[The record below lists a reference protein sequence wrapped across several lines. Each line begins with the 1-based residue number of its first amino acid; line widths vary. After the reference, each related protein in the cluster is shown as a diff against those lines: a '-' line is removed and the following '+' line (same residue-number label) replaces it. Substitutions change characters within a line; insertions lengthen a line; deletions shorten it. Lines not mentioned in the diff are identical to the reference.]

1 MPRHA
6 RSLDGDSTPNTAA
19 GLLLTNCRIFDGV
32 RATLAHGDVLVR
44 DGEIVDVSPRA
55 LEVPHAQRIDVGRRV
70 VIPGLIDAH
79 FHAYATSRSVRE
91 IDATDPTLRA
101 HRARPL
107 LESALRRGF
116 TSVRD
121 AAGGDAGLARAV
133 DEGLINGP
141 RIFFGGKALTQ
152 TGGHGDMRPGDDPCC
167 CKTLGLTQIV
177 DGADAVRLAAR
188 EELRRGAHQIKI
200 FVSGG
205 VVSPTDPIWM
215 DQFSDDEIRAAVEEA
230 ATRRAYVLAHAYTSR
245 SIRRSV
251 ALGVRSIEHAN
262 LIDRETAKFV
272 ADHGAFVDPTLVTY
286 DAMCGSTD
294 GLLPQSLAKLK
305 EVEGAGQQAVAY
317 CHEAGVRLGLGT
329 DLLGD
334 LHRFQSHEFGLR
346 AKVQDPID
354 VLRSATSINAELVQR
369 AGKLGTIAA
378 GAIADLLVV
387 DGNPLEDIELLER
400 SDESLLL
407 IVKDGRIVKDALSTL
422 PETSVFETKRT

>member
-6 RSLDGDSTPNTAA
+6 RSLDGESTPNSAA
-19 GLLLTNCRIFDGV
+19 GLLLRNCRIFDGV
-32 RATLAHGDVLVR
+32 TATLTHGDILVR
-44 DGEIVDVSPRA
+44 DGEIVEVSPQE
-55 LEVPHAQRIDVGRRV
+55 LDVPNARLIDAGGRFV
-70 VIPGLIDAH
+70 MPGLIDAH

-91 IDATDPTLRA
+91 IDATSPILRA

-107 LESALRRGF
+107 LESALQRGF

-121 AAGGDAGLARAV
+121 AAGADAGLARAV
-133 DEGLINGP
+133 DEGLIEGP

-152 TGGHGDMRPGDDPCC
+152 TGGHGDMRPGDDSCC
-167 CKTLGLTQIV
+167 CTSLGLTQIV

-245 SIRRSV
+245 SIRRAVS
-251 ALGVRSIEHAN
+251 LGVRSIEHAN
-262 LIDRETAKFV
+262 LIDLETAKFV
-272 ADHGAFVDPTLVTY
+272 ADRGAFVDPTLVTY
-286 DAMCGSTD
+286 DAMHGSNE
-294 GLLPQSLAKLK
+294 GLLPQSLAKLQ
-305 EVEGAGQQAVAY
+305 EVEGAGLQAIAY
-317 CHEAGVRLGLGT
+317 CRDAGVRLGFGT

-334 LHRFQSHEFGLR
+334 LHRHQSHEFVLR
-346 AKVQDPID
+346 AKVQDPLD

-369 AGKLGTIAA
+369 SGRLGTLAA
-378 GAIADLLVV
+378 GAVADILVV
-387 DGNPLEDIELLER
+387 DGNPLDDISVLER
-400 SDESLLL
+400 SAESLLL
-407 IVKDGRIVKDALSTL
+407 VVKDGRIFKDQLSGVFA
-422 PETSVFETKRT
+422 ET

>member
-6 RSLDGDSTPNTAA
+6 HSPRGKPTPDSAA
-19 GLLLTNCRIFDGV
+19 GLLLANCRIFDGV
-32 RATLAHGDVLVR
+32 KATLAHGDILVR
-44 DGEIVDVSPRA
+44 NGEIVEISTQA
-55 LEVPHAQRIDVGRRV
+55 LEVAHTWRIDVGGRPV
-70 VIPGLIDAH
+70 MPGLLAD
-79 FHAYATSRSVRE
+79 ATSRSVRE
-91 IDATDPTLRA
+91 IDATHPALRA

-107 LESALRRGF
+107 LEAALLRGF
-116 TSVRD
+116 TTVRD
-121 AAGGDAGLARAV
+121 AAGADAGLARAV
-133 DEGLINGP
+133 DEGLIVGP

-152 TGGHGDMRPGDDPCC
+152 TGGHGDMRPGDDSCG
-167 CKTLGLTQIV
+167 CKSLGLTQIV

-272 ADHGAFVDPTLVTY
+272 ADRGAFVDPTLVTY
-286 DAMCGSTD
+286 DAMSGSNEN
-294 GLLPQSLAKLK
+294 LLPQSLAELK
-305 EVEGAGQQAVAY
+305 EVEGAGLQAVAY
-317 CHEAGVRLGLGT
+317 CHEAGIRLGFGT

-334 LHRFQSHEFGLR
+334 LHRFQSHEFILR
-346 AKVQDPID
+346 AKVQDPVD
-354 VLRSATSINAELVQR
+354 VLRSATSINADLVQR
-369 AGKLGTIAA
+369 VGKLGTVAA
-378 GAIADLLVV
+378 GAIPDLLVI
-387 DGNPLEDIELLER
+387 DGNPLEDLGLLER
-400 SDESLLL
+400 TDESLLL
-407 IVKDGRIVKDALSTL
+407 VLKDGRIVKDLLT
-422 PETSVFETKRT
+422 

>member
-6 RSLDGDSTPNTAA
+6 HSPRGEPTPDSAA
-19 GLLLTNCRIFDGV
+19 GLLLGNCRIFDGV
-32 RATLAHGDVLVR
+32 KATLARGDILVR
-44 DGEIVDVSPRA
+44 NGEIVEISTQA
-55 LEVPHAQRIDVGRRV
+55 LKVAHARRIDVGGRTV
-70 VIPGLIDAH
+70 MPGLIDAH

-91 IDATDPTLRA
+91 IDATHPALRA

-107 LESALRRGF
+107 LEAALLRGF
-116 TSVRD
+116 TTVRD
-121 AAGGDAGLARAV
+121 AAGADAGLARAV
-133 DEGLINGP
+133 DEGLIVGP

-152 TGGHGDMRPGDDPCC
+152 TGGHGDMRPGDDSCG
-167 CKTLGLTQIV
+167 CKSLGLTQIV

-272 ADHGAFVDPTLVTY
+272 ADHDAFVDPTLVTY
-286 DAMCGSTD
+286 DAMCGSSE

-305 EVEGAGQQAVAY
+305 EVEGAGLQAVAY
-317 CHEAGVRLGLGT
+317 CHEAGIRLGFGT

-334 LHRFQSHEFGLR
+334 LHRFQSHEFILR
-346 AKVQDPID
+346 TKVQDPLD
-354 VLRSATSINAELVQR
+354 VLRSATSINADLVQR
-369 AGKLGTIAA
+369 AGKLGTVAA
-378 GAIADLLVV
+378 GAVADLLVI
-387 DGNPLEDIELLER
+387 DGNPLEDVGLLER
-400 SDESLLL
+400 TDESLLL
-407 IVKDGRIVKDALSTL
+407 ILKEGRIVKDLLTAAQG
-422 PETSVFETKRT
+422 

>member
-1 MPRHA
+1 MPLHVH
-6 RSLDGDSTPNTAA
+6 SQGSNVTPNAA
-19 GLLLTNCRIFDGV
+19 GGLLLANCRIFDGTS
-32 RATLAHGDVLVR
+32 ATLAHGDILVR
-44 DGEIVDVSPRA
+44 DGAIVEVSTRA
-55 LEVPHAQRIDVGRRV
+55 LDVPHARRVDVGGRV

-79 FHAYATSRSVRE
+79 FHAYATSRSVSE
-91 IDATDPTLRA
+91 IDATHPVLRA

-107 LESALRRGF
+107 LENALRRGF
-116 TSVRD
+116 TTVRD
-121 AAGGDAGLARAV
+121 AAGADSGLARAV
-133 DEGLINGP
+133 DEGLIDGP

-152 TGGHGDMRPGDDPCC
+152 TGGHGDMRLEDDACG
-167 CKTLGLTQIV
+167 CKSMGLTQIV

-230 ATRRAYVLAHAYTSR
+230 ATRRAYVMAHAYTSR

-272 ADHGAFVDPTLVTY
+272 ADQGAFVDPTLVTY
-286 DAMCGSTD
+286 DAMCGSNEN
-294 GLLPQSLAKLK
+294 LLPQSLAKLK
-305 EVEGAGQQAVAY
+305 EVEGAGLQAVAW
-317 CHEAGVRLGLGT
+317 CHEAGVRLGFGT

-334 LHRFQSHEFGLR
+334 LHRHQSHEFVLR
-346 AKVQDPID
+346 AKVQDPVD

-369 AGKLGTIAA
+369 PGKLGAIVP

-387 DGNPLEDIELLER
+387 DGNPLEDISLLER
-400 SDESLLL
+400 SAETLLL
-407 IVKDGRIVKDALSTL
+407 ILKDGRIVKDGLS
-422 PETSVFETKRT
+422 ESVLTPA

>member
-6 RSLDGDSTPNTAA
+6 HSPRGEPTPSSTG
-19 GLLLTNCRIFDGV
+19 GLLLANCRIFDGV
-32 RATLAHGDVLVR
+32 KAALAHGDVLVR
-44 DGEIVDVSPRA
+44 NGEIVEISTQA
-55 LEVPHAQRIDVGRRV
+55 LEVAHARRIDVGGRTV
-70 VIPGLIDAH
+70 MPGLIDAH

-91 IDATDPTLRA
+91 IDATHPVLRA

-107 LESALRRGF
+107 LEAALLRGF
-116 TSVRD
+116 TTVRD
-121 AAGGDAGLARAV
+121 AAGADAGLARAV
-133 DEGLINGP
+133 DEGLIVGP

-152 TGGHGDMRPGDDPCC
+152 TGGHGDMRPGDDSCG
-167 CKTLGLTQIV
+167 CKSLGLTQIV
-177 DGADAVRLAAR
+177 DGAEAVRLAAR

-272 ADHGAFVDPTLVTY
+272 ADHDAFVDPTLVTY
-286 DAMCGSTD
+286 DAMCGSNE

-305 EVEGAGQQAVAY
+305 EVEGAGLQAVAY
-317 CHEAGVRLGLGT
+317 CHEAGIRLGFGT

-334 LHRFQSHEFGLR
+334 LHRFQSHEFILR
-346 AKVQDPID
+346 AKVQDPVD
-354 VLRSATSINAELVQR
+354 VLRSATSINADLVQR
-369 AGKLGTIAA
+369 AGKLGTVAA
-378 GAIADLLVV
+378 GAIADLLVI
-387 DGNPLEDIELLER
+387 DGNPLEDLGLLER
-400 SDESLLL
+400 TDESLLL
-407 IVKDGRIVKDALSTL
+407 ILKDGRIVKDLLGAAQGA
-422 PETSVFETKRT
+422 

>member
-6 RSLDGDSTPNTAA
+6 HSPRGEPTPNSAG
-19 GLLLTNCRIFDGV
+19 GLLLANCRIFDGV
-32 RATLAHGDVLVR
+32 KAALAHGDILVR
-44 DGEIVDVSPRA
+44 NGEIVEISTQA
-55 LEVPHAQRIDVGRRV
+55 LEVAHAWRIDVGGRTV
-70 VIPGLIDAH
+70 MPGLIDAH

-91 IDATDPTLRA
+91 IDATHPALRA

-107 LESALRRGF
+107 LEAALLRGF
-116 TSVRD
+116 TTVRD
-121 AAGGDAGLARAV
+121 AAGADAGLARAV
-133 DEGLINGP
+133 DEGLIAGP

-152 TGGHGDMRPGDDPCC
+152 TGGHGDMRPGDDSCG
-167 CKTLGLTQIV
+167 CKSLGLTQIV

-272 ADHGAFVDPTLVTY
+272 ADHDAFVDPTLVTY
-286 DAMCGSTD
+286 DAMCGSNE

-305 EVEGAGQQAVAY
+305 EVEGAGLQAVAY
-317 CHEAGVRLGLGT
+317 CHEAGIRLGFGT

-334 LHRFQSHEFGLR
+334 LHRFQSHEFFLR
-346 AKVQDPID
+346 AKVQDPLD
-354 VLRSATSINAELVQR
+354 VLRSATSINADLVQR
-369 AGKLGTIAA
+369 AGKLGTVAA
-378 GAIADLLVV
+378 GAVADLLVI
-387 DGNPLEDIELLER
+387 DGNPLEDVGLLER
-400 SDESLLL
+400 TDESLLL
-407 IVKDGRIVKDALSTL
+407 ILKDGRIVKDLLTAAQGA
-422 PETSVFETKRT
+422 

>member
-1 MPRHA
+1 MPLHA
-6 RSLDGDSTPNTAA
+6 QSLRPDVTPNSAG
-19 GLLLTNCRIFDGV
+19 GLLLANCRIFDGV
-32 RATLAHGDVLVR
+32 KATLAHGDILVR
-44 DGEIVDVSPRA
+44 DGAIVEVSTRA
-55 LEVPHAQRIDVGRRV
+55 LEAPQARRIDVGGRT

-79 FHAYATSRSVRE
+79 FHAYATSRSVSE
-91 IDATDPTLRA
+91 IDATHPVLRA

-107 LESALRRGF
+107 LEAALLRGF
-116 TSVRD
+116 TTVRD
-121 AAGGDAGLARAV
+121 ACGGDSGLARAV
-133 DEGLINGP
+133 DEGLIDGP
-141 RIFFGGKALTQ
+141 RIFFGGLGLTQ
-152 TGGHGDMRPGDDPCC
+152 TGGHGDTRHADDWCSC
-167 CKTLGLTQIV
+167 RNLGLTQIV

-188 EELRRGAHQIKI
+188 EELRRGAHHIKI

-272 ADHGAFVDPTLVTY
+272 ADQGAFVDPTLVTY
-286 DAMCGSTD
+286 DAMCGSNL

-305 EVEGAGQQAVAY
+305 EVEGEGLQAVAY
-317 CHEAGVRLGLGT
+317 CHEAGVRLGFGT

-334 LHRFQSHEFGLR
+334 LHRHQSHEFVLR
-346 AKVQDPID
+346 AKAQDPVD
-354 VLRSATSINAELVQR
+354 VLRSATSINAELVQQ

-378 GAIADLLVV
+378 GAVADLLVI
-387 DGNPLEDIELLER
+387 DGNPLEDISLLER
-400 SDESLLL
+400 SEQTMKL
-407 IVKDGRIVKDALSTL
+407 ILKEGRIVKDELTG
-422 PETSVFETKRT
+422 